1 MLNSLGKIA
10 LSVSEVTEV
19 APLGKT
25 LVYDSIRSGRLKA
38 KRLGRK
44 TLVMVDDLRDFLE
57 GSDDAVDSR
66 DPLAE

>member
-10 LSVSEVTEV
+10 LSVSEVTKV
-19 APLGKT
+19 TPLGKT
-25 LVYDSIRSGRLKA
+25 LVYDNIRSGRLKA

-57 GSDDAVDSR
+57 GSDNAVDMS
-66 DPLAE
+66 DPLA